1 MESSGSRSGPV
12 WKTELQAVSSDVT
25 LCGGTGGG
33 AASRGVGS
41 QDLSCFHP
49 IVGGGKGRHSVTRV
63 WMPECPAGAGDRLWV
78 EGCASQDSR
87 LQRELLAVHA
97 HHYLS
102 LASSAFSLLAERIG
116 KCYLHEEVACDSKR
130 AQMAMVEDKQARNQY
145 PSQPT

>member
-1 MESSGSRSGPV
+1 MESSSSPSGPV
-12 WKTELQAVSSDVT
+12 WKTTELQAVT

-49 IVGGGKGRHSVTRV
+49 IVWGGGAGKGRHSVTRV

-97 HHYLS
+97 LHCLS

-130 AQMAMVEDKQARNQY
+130 AQMAPVEDKQARNQY
-145 PSQPT
+145 RSQPM